1 MSSINRIILTGNVG
15 NVEAKAFESGAIMY
29 KISLAVTRWD
39 NKKKENV
46 TDWFNVE
53 TFSKLGDYVQKGSRI
68 AVDGSMIS
76 NKYEKEGETKTYW
89 KVFANNIE
97 IFDKK
102 DEKTEENLTEN
113 EENLVQFGEIF
124 EEEIKF

>member
-1 MSSINRIILTGNVG
+1 MTSINRIILTGNVG
-15 NVEAKAFESGAIMY
+15 NVEAKAFESGSIMY

-53 TFSKLGDYVQKGSRI
+53 TFSKLGDYVQKGSKI
-68 AVDGSMIS
+68 AVDGNMIS

-102 DEKTEENLTEN
+102 EENPAQNFEEN
-113 EENLVQFGEIF
+113 GENLVKF
-124 EEEIKF
+124 ETFSEEKISF